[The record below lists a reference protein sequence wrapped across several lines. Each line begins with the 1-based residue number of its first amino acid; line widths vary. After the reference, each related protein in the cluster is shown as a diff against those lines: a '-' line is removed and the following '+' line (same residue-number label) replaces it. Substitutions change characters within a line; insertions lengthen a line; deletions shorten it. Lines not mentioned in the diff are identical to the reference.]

1 MNDYL
6 TLLREE
12 LETIR
17 GRLESAE
24 PEAVPVLRQWIAEIQ
39 RDIVRYSAIPEDR
52 HGKTGADRN
61 QTETGG
67 TGETGPRK
75 KRRNTDFANLP
86 QTMKE

>member
-1 MNDYL
+1 MTYGFSYL

-39 RDIVRYSAIPEDR
+39 KDIERQER
-52 HGKTGADRN
+52 
-61 QTETGG
+61 
-67 TGETGPRK
+67 
-75 KRRNTDFANLP
+75 
-86 QTMKE
+86 M